1 MKKENFTYSFKS
13 SKTPKEIFELL
24 LNIEQWWS
32 GLYGESIKG
41 KSQHVND
48 EFSFKAGGGMHYS
61 KQKLVDLIPTK
72 RIVWLVT
79 DSELSFLSDTG
90 EWNNTKICFDILP
103 QENKT
108 MVTFTHKGLMPQM
121 ECYTN
126 CSDAWTNYLEKLKKK
141 LE

>member
-61 KQKLVDLIPTK
+61 KQKLVDLIPNK
-72 RIVWLVT
+72 RIIWLVT
-79 DSELSFLSDTG
+79 DSNLNFLNDTG
-90 EWNNTKICFDILP
+90 EWNNTKICFDILSE
-103 QENKT
+103 ENKT

-126 CSDAWTNYLEKLKKK
+126 CSDAWTNYLERLEKK